1 MPYVQVF
8 TVTDLKQSTLSSS
21 DIGVDLNPVFHVVGW
36 NVAVLGLL
44 MVVPAATDFVDQH
57 NDWQVFAASS
67 VTTTFFGA
75 LLILATK
82 SNGFRL
88 GIHQAFI
95 LTVFVWLA
103 SAIVGAVPLA
113 FSQLDLTY
121 ADSFFEAMSGITTT
135 GSTILV
141 GLDFLPPG
149 ILLWRSILQ
158 GVGGIGFIATG
169 IALLPILKVG
179 GMQLFRLESSER
191 SEKIV
196 PQAKRFVA
204 FIVGIYVVL
213 ILACTLFYDLAGMTI
228 FEAVCH
234 ALATVSTGGYST
246 SDASLGHFDNPA
258 IDLACVVFML
268 AGSIPFILYI
278 RALQGRPERL
288 LRDAQV
294 RGYLKFLALVVLGLT
309 VWLCLERDEQIFP
322 ALRHAMLNVVSIAT
336 TTGFASGDYSLWGEP
351 VIAVFFFLTFVGGCS
366 GSTAGGLKAFRFDML
381 ALAFSIYVRRLV
393 YPHGTFVANYNGRR
407 IGDDVFAGVLM
418 FMGVYLLTVAVI
430 SVVLALCGLDFIT
443 SISGAATAVS
453 NVGPGLGASIGPAGN
468 FASLPEAAKWILSF
482 AMLLG
487 RLEFFTVLALLTP
500 GFWRR

>member
-1 MPYVQVF
+1 
-8 TVTDLKQSTLSSS
+8 VTDLKRSALSSFVF
-21 DIGVDLNPVFHVVGW
+21 GVDLSPIFHIVGW
-36 NVAVLGLL
+36 NVAVLGIL
-44 MVVPAATDFVDQH
+44 MVVPAATDFFADNQ
-57 NDWQVFAASS
+57 DWQVFAASS
-67 VTTTFFGA
+67 CTTTFFGA

-82 SNGFRL
+82 TKGFRL
-88 GIHQAFI
+88 SIHQAFI

-158 GVGGIGFIATG
+158 GVGGIGFIAAG

-204 FIVGIYVVL
+204 FIVGMYVVL
-213 ILACTLFYDLAGMTI
+213 IMACTLCYDLAGMTI

-246 SDASLGHFDNPA
+246 SDTSLGHFNNPV

-309 VWLCLERDEQIFP
+309 VWLSLEHDERILL
-322 ALRHAMLNVVSIAT
+322 ALRHALLNVVSIAT
-336 TTGFASGDYSLWGEP
+336 TTGFVSGDYSLWGEP
-351 VIAVFFFLTFVGGCS
+351 VITLFFFLTFVGGCS

-381 ALAFSIYVRRLV
+381 VLAFTIYVRRLV
-393 YPHGTFVANYNGRR
+393 YPHGTFVATYNGRR

-430 SVVLALCGLDFIT
+430 SVVLTLCGLDFIT

-453 NVGPGLGASIGPAGN
+453 NVGPGLGTSIGPAGN

-487 RLEFFTVLALLTP
+487 RLEFFTVLALFTP

>member
-213 ILACTLFYDLAGMTI
+213 ILRVHCFTI
-228 FEAVCH
+228 
-234 ALATVSTGGYST
+234 
-246 SDASLGHFDNPA
+246 
-258 IDLACVVFML
+258 
-268 AGSIPFILYI
+268 
-278 RALQGRPERL
+278 
-288 LRDAQV
+288 LR
-294 RGYLKFLALVVLGLT
+294 G
-309 VWLCLERDEQIFP
+309 
-322 ALRHAMLNVVSIAT
+322 
-336 TTGFASGDYSLWGEP
+336 
-351 VIAVFFFLTFVGGCS
+351 
-366 GSTAGGLKAFRFDML
+366 
-381 ALAFSIYVRRLV
+381 
-393 YPHGTFVANYNGRR
+393 
-407 IGDDVFAGVLM
+407 
-418 FMGVYLLTVAVI
+418 
-430 SVVLALCGLDFIT
+430 
-443 SISGAATAVS
+443 
-453 NVGPGLGASIGPAGN
+453 
-468 FASLPEAAKWILSF
+468 
-482 AMLLG
+482 
-487 RLEFFTVLALLTP
+487 
-500 GFWRR
+500 

>member
-1 MPYVQVF
+1 
-8 TVTDLKQSTLSSS
+8 
-21 DIGVDLNPVFHVVGW
+21 
-36 NVAVLGLL
+36 
-44 MVVPAATDFVDQH
+44 
-57 NDWQVFAASS
+57 
-67 VTTTFFGA
+67 
-75 LLILATK
+75 
-82 SNGFRL
+82 
-88 GIHQAFI
+88 
-95 LTVFVWLA
+95 
-103 SAIVGAVPLA
+103 
-113 FSQLDLTY
+113 
-121 ADSFFEAMSGITTT
+121 
-135 GSTILV
+135 
-141 GLDFLPPG
+141 
-149 ILLWRSILQ
+149 
-158 GVGGIGFIATG
+158 
-169 IALLPILKVG
+169 
-179 GMQLFRLESSER
+179 
-191 SEKIV
+191 
-196 PQAKRFVA
+196 
-204 FIVGIYVVL
+204 
-213 ILACTLFYDLAGMTI
+213 MTI